1 MTLGLI
7 LAVTLKKAEKHRKTA
22 AALQA
27 SAFKVCSTLWEDEIS
42 ESDCKAMLDR
52 LDTIEE
58 KDLERHRDT
67 ARLCIQATLA
77 MAKSHYPS
85 ISLKAVSSGVAK
97 DFSKED
103 RAKIEGEIQ
112 AATEKIAKSLDL

>member
-1 MTLGLI
+1 
-7 LAVTLKKAEKHRKTA
+7 LAATLKEAEEHRKTA
-22 AALQA
+22 TALQA
-27 SAFKVCSTLWEDEIS
+27 GALKVCNTLWEDEIS

-52 LDTIEE
+52 LDNIEG
-58 KDLERHRDT
+58 KDLERHQDT

-103 RAKIEGEIQ
+103 RAKIEREIQ
-112 AATEKIAKSLDL
+112 SAAETIAQSLDL